1 MLCTYVTYVTL
12 VKSMAEWLLLV
23 HQLPPGG
30 ASNPRV
36 RIWRRLQDLGA
47 VPLRSAVYVLPNS
60 PQAHEDFS
68 WVRREIAEMERQATL
83 VGAGAVD
90 SAGRAAISHAV
101 RAPRGAGY
109 AYLTRAS

>member
-68 WVRREIAEMERQATL
+68 WVRREIAEIKRQATL
-83 VGAGAVD
+83 FSAHPVD
-90 SAGRAAISHAV
+90 AAGRAPLLQSVCA
-101 RAPRGAGY
+101 AP
-109 AYLTRAS
+109 